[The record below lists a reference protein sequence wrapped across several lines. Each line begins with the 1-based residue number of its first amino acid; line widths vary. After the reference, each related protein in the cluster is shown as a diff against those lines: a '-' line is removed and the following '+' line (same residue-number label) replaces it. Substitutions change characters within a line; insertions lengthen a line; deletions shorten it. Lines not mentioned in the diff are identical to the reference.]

1 MLPYLHVLIAVFL
14 FPVFDGRQD
23 ATLARISDFDNSA
36 MVTILESDDPNGRFG
51 FPIEYQDIS
60 IAEDYY
66 TGMASSTQARMLVER
81 RMGIYETVEVYI
93 KCFYLSL

>member
-1 MLPYLHVLIAVFL
+1 MALLNNTYQFCIFC

-23 ATLARISDFDNSA
+23 VMLARISDFDNSA

-51 FPIEYQDIS
+51 FPIESQEVS

-66 TGMASSTQARMLVER
+66 TGMAGMSQARLLVER
-81 RMGIYETVEVYI
+81 RMGIYGAVEVGI
-93 KCFYLSL
+93 